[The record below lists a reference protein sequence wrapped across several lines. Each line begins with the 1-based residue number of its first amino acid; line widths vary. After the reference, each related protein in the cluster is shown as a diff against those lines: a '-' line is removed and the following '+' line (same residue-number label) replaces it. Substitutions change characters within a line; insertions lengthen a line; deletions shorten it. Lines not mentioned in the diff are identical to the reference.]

1 MGLNKGLRPSTMT
14 TIKNQETTPL
24 NDPVAEVRRWL
35 EEAVIGWN
43 LCPFARKEL
52 ASDRVRFALSEADSE
67 EALLRQLIEELD
79 LLDSSD
85 EIETTLLI
93 HPNVLGN
100 FDDYNQFL
108 DYADGLLDQ
117 LDRVGVYQIASFHP
131 HYQFADTDPED
142 QENFTNRSPYPL
154 LHILREQSLTEA
166 IDRYPDVDGIPQ
178 RNIDFMRN
186 LSPEEMTRV
195 FG

>member
-1 MGLNKGLRPSTMT
+1 MT
-14 TIKNQETTPL
+14 TVENQETTPL

-93 HPNVLGN
+93 HPNVLGD
-100 FDDYNQFL
+100 FYDYNQFL

-131 HYQFADTDPED
+131 QYQFAGTEPDD

-166 IDRYPDVDGIPQ
+166 IDRYPDVDGIPD
-178 RNIDFMRN
+178 RNIEFMRQ
-186 LSPEEMTRV
+186 LSPEEMARV